1 MTTLL
6 TETHIH
12 TNIGSSC
19 GKVSPAEIP
28 WLYKNAGY
36 DAIVITDHYAEETIT
51 TYPKSAD
58 AWLEGYRM
66 ARDAGKEAGIKV
78 FLGMELRVKSLGI
91 EDFLVYGL
99 DEAFIKKNDKLYL
112 LPLPDAFAFLDS
124 CGFLV
129 YQAHPFR
136 DENVVQN
143 PRFMHGIEVYN
154 GKLRQ
159 ENNNEKAESYAKKH
173 SLMQIAGSDFH
184 RYEDVGTGGIYIDKG
199 IETEQEFAA
208 YLKTHFVRLKKN

>member
-99 DEAFIKKNDKLYL
+99 DEAFIKKMTSSIFCRCPMPSRFWIHAVFWFIRRIRSGMKMSFRTLGLCTESRYTTENCGKKIITKKRNHTRKNIH
-112 LPLPDAFAFLDS
+112 S
-124 CGFLV
+124 CRLRAAISIDMRMSAPAEFILI
-129 YQAHPFR
+129 R
-136 DENVVQN
+136 ESKQN
-143 PRFMHGIEVYN
+143 RSSPRI
-154 GKLRQ
+154 
-159 ENNNEKAESYAKKH
+159 
-173 SLMQIAGSDFH
+173 
-184 RYEDVGTGGIYIDKG
+184 
-199 IETEQEFAA
+199 
-208 YLKTHFVRLKKN
+208 